1 MNKIKNIFS
10 GLIVITGLLIHSALL
25 CQPTMVPIRP
35 KPYITGEKLTFALK
49 YGPIHG
55 GDAEIELRQA
65 RLNDKT
71 VFHAKVTAKTVGVTE
86 KLYSIKD
93 IFESYFDIN
102 SSLPY
107 KAIRNV
113 KEGNYRSYC
122 ELIFHHKDTTVYS
135 SKTDSL
141 YKVIPNILDIL
152 SSLYY
157 LRSYNPVYFKTGD
170 IIPVVTFWDDEIFP
184 FYLRYKGTEIVKT
197 KYGKMKCHRFD
208 PVVEPGR
215 VFKSEDD
222 LTVWFSADKNFI
234 PVKAKFELIVGTLK
248 CELEQYTNLRYSLT
262 IIE

>member
-1 MNKIKNIFS
+1 VNKIINIFP
-10 GLIVITGLLIHSALL
+10 GLIVVIGLLLNTVVYG
-25 CQPTMVPIRP
+25 QPTMVPLKP

-65 RLNDKT
+65 RINNKT
-71 VFHAKVTAKTVGVTE
+71 VYHAKVTAKTIGIAE

-102 SSLPY
+102 TSLPY

-122 ELIFHHKDTTVYS
+122 ELTFYHNDTTVYS
-135 SKTDSL
+135 SKADSL
-141 YKVIPNILDIL
+141 YKTIPGILDIL

-157 LRSYNPVYFKTGD
+157 LRSFNPNYFKVGD
-170 IIPVVTFWDDEIFP
+170 VIPIFTFWDDEIFP
-184 FYLRYKGTEIVKT
+184 FNLRYKGEEIIKT
-197 KYGKMKCHRFD
+197 KFGKIKCFRFD

-222 LTVWFSADKNFI
+222 LIVWFTADKNFI
-234 PVKAKFELIVGTLK
+234 PIKAKFELIVGTLR
-248 CELEQYTNLRYSLT
+248 CDLDQYTNLRYSLT